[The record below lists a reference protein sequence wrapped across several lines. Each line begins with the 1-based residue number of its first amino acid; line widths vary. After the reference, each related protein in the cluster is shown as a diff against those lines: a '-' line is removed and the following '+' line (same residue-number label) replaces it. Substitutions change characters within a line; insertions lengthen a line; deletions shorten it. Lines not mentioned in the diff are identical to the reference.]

1 MISTLIELNQKVSK
15 RRIKIISLTDFT
27 SNHRT
32 QGEKNHIYKNV
43 EIKHRGFINPN
54 SKLLHL
60 MS

>member
-32 QGEKNHIYKNV
+32 QGEKIIYTKML
-43 EIKHRGFINPN
+43 R
-54 SKLLHL
+54 
-60 MS
+60 